1 MNAGQKIW
9 QFLIPK
15 KQQSQELTA
24 SEQLHFEDESVE
36 GTPSERTAGTQ
47 SMEATAVVDG
57 LRRGWEEVDGKFQA
71 WIKCEVLF
79 VLFWFHFGNKRIEI
93 KQVNWG

>member
-1 MNAGQKIW
+1 MRSLYECRSKNLAI
-9 QFLIPK
+9 FNPE

-71 WIKCEVLF
+71 WITFLF
-79 VLFWFHFGNKRIEI
+79 VFFCLILEINKLRLN
-93 KQVNWG
+93 K